1 MDRIKQIL
9 VQLLTWW
16 NGATLGTRLATWRR
30 GEEVGRDGQGNVYYQ
45 TDGGRRRWVIYA
57 GEADASRVPP
67 EWHGWLHYIW
77 HEPPSVAP
85 VPNKPWEKPHL
96 PNLTGSEAAY
106 APSGSIRRVKPE
118 PRSDYEAWTPD

>member
-9 VQLLTWW
+9 AQVLTWW
-16 NGATLGTRLATWRR
+16 HGATLGTRLMTWRR
-30 GEEVGRDGQGNVYYQ
+30 GAEVGRDEQGNVYYQ
-45 TDGGRRRWVIYA
+45 SDGGRRRWVIYA

-67 EWHGWLHYIW
+67 EWHGWLHHIW
-77 HEPPSVAP
+77 REPPSVAP
-85 VPNKPWEKPHL
+85 VSNKPWEKPHL
-96 PNLTGSEAAY
+96 PNLTGSTAAY